1 MKITLKNV
9 YVGKVFEKT
18 AKSGKIYY
26 NISVSSSNGKEKGYT
41 QIYLTSFDT
50 VNKIKENTKYEVL
63 EAEMKIEMFNGVN
76 RTSWY
81 LAKEQP
87 NKVIIE
93 TTKTVDYGNYNRDGS
108 FTAFGK
114 VEVPVIKEVLQNEP
128 EIIETISDSIAD
140 TIDEIYKQNGG
151 KF

>member
-1 MKITLKNV
+1 
-9 YVGKVFEKT
+9 
-18 AKSGKIYY
+18 
-26 NISVSSSNGKEKGYT
+26 
-41 QIYLTSFDT
+41 
-50 VNKIKENTKYEVL
+50 L

>member
-76 RTSWY
+76 RTS
-81 LAKEQP
+81 
-87 NKVIIE
+87 
-93 TTKTVDYGNYNRDGS
+93 
-108 FTAFGK
+108 
-114 VEVPVIKEVLQNEP
+114 
-128 EIIETISDSIAD
+128 
-140 TIDEIYKQNGG
+140 
-151 KF
+151 